1 MLSDIFRAE
10 KILKDG
16 GYTCVLLKGERC
28 YTSRE
33 RGVKPLISFLE
44 SGGNFSGF
52 SAADKTV
59 GAGAAYLYV
68 LLGVTEVWTGV
79 LSESAKKVLDD
90 NGIKTYCERLVPQ
103 IINRAGD
110 DVCPIEKAVS
120 AADTPEDALVII
132 KETLRK
138 LSATPFNI

>member
-16 GYTCVLLKGERC
+16 GYTCVLLQGERC